1 MGMKRVENEFNDIE
15 RAYYA
20 SKDTVFSCIS
30 ISGKQDGESA
40 LKECQN
46 IVANNCYLALR
57 YPFWHDTGLVLDG
70 CTLVDTCRAALWYSK
85 NIDIHQCLCSGVKA
99 VRECDFVNIEN
110 SRFTS
115 EEFGWKT
122 RHISVKNSAI
132 ISMYAFLESRDVKLD
147 KVDFKGKY
155 SFQYVENLT
164 ILDSNLDTKDAFW
177 HCKNVYVKNS
187 IIKGQYLAWYSEN
200 ITLENCK
207 IIGTQPLCYVK
218 NLKLINCEF
227 ISCDL
232 AFEYSEV
239 NGNIIGTLDS
249 IKNPISGNLTID
261 RPTELIIDE
270 NDRSEG
276 KFALTVKNK

>member
-1 MGMKRVENEFNDIE
+1 MKCISNEFNDIE

-20 SKDTVFSCIS
+20 SKDTIFSCIS
-30 ISGKQDGESA
+30 ISGPKDGESA
-40 LKECQN
+40 FKECQN
-46 IVANNCYLALR
+46 IVAKNCYLALR
-57 YPFWHDTGLVLDG
+57 YPFWHDTGLTIEG
-70 CTLVDTCRAALWYSK
+70 CTFVDTCRASLWYSK
-85 NIDIHQCLCSGVKA
+85 NIDIHQCICSGVKA
-99 VRECDFVNIEN
+99 VRECDNVNIDD

-122 RHISVKNSAI
+122 RKIFVKNSAI
-132 ISMYAFLESRDVKLD
+132 TSVYAFFESKDVKLE

-155 SFQYVENLT
+155 SFQYIENLT
-164 ILDSNLDTKDAFW
+164 ISDSNLDTKDAFW

-187 IIKGQYLAWYSEN
+187 IIKGEYLAWYSED

-227 ISCDL
+227 INCDFS
-232 AFEYSEV
+232 FEYSEV
-239 NGNIIGTLDS
+239 NGNIIGQIIS
-249 IKNPISGNLTID
+249 IKNPISGHLIID
-261 RPTELIIDE
+261 RPTNFISDE

-276 KFALTVKNK
+276 KFTLEVKEK